1 MAITPKSED
10 KYVEKCSIAQS
21 FIFPK
26 WHAFKIGTLGQQ
38 LCLGKSN
45 GAGAAERI
53 EQILQLLEQVIIYQ
67 LGQKRLNDLNTI
79 SDIDYG
85 K

>member
-1 MAITPKSED
+1 MQFEGRANK
-10 KYVEKCSIAQS
+10 A
-21 FIFPK
+21 
-26 WHAFKIGTLGQQ
+26 TLGQQ

-53 EQILQLLEQVIIYQ
+53 EQKLQLLEQVIYQ
-67 LGQKRLNDLNTI
+67 LGQKTFKRPQIGD
-79 SDIDYG
+79 SDYG

>member
-1 MAITPKSED
+1 MQFEGRANK
-10 KYVEKCSIAQS
+10 A
-21 FIFPK
+21 
-26 WHAFKIGTLGQQ
+26 TLGQQ

-45 GAGAAERI
+45 GAGAAERT
-53 EQILQLLEQVIIYQ
+53 EQKLQLLEQVIYQ

-79 SDIDYG
+79 GDSDYG

>member
-1 MAITPKSED
+1 MQFEGRANK
-10 KYVEKCSIAQS
+10 A
-21 FIFPK
+21 
-26 WHAFKIGTLGQQ
+26 TLGQQ